1 MTKSLVLVLSF
12 LNNKLLQAKLSNFY
26 TNVQSFGNNILYR
39 GIQNGKRVKQR
50 IEYSPSLFIPSK
62 KITSFTS
69 LDGDYLDQKMF
80 TDIRAAKEFV
90 KQFEGVSN
98 ATKIYG
104 QTRFEYAFIADQHKG
119 MVDYDF
125 DKVLIGVID
134 IEVGSENGFPNP
146 YQANEPITAIAIKY
160 LNGPIYVFG
169 CGNYETQG
177 KEIYVK
183 CKDEYSLCKQFM
195 ALWTDKTPDILTG
208 WNTKFFD
215 EPYIINR
222 FRKILGE
229 DITKKLSPWNYI
241 GERKT
246 VINGREMIAYNI
258 MGVESL
264 DYIELYKWY
273 APGGKSQESYRL
285 DAIAQVELGE
295 GKISYD
301 EFDNLHALYRLN
313 YQKFIEYNI
322 KDVELIIKLEDK
334 LKLLELGVTL
344 AYDTKTNFEDIF
356 AQTRMWDSLT
366 NAYLFEKGIIV
377 PPRIVKEK
385 SSAFEGAYVK
395 EVQVGKHDWVASFDL
410 NSLYPHLMMQYNI
423 SPETLIE
430 PENYTD
436 EMREILSSG
445 VDVNK
450 LLSKSVDTSKLVNA
464 TITPN
469 GQFFR
474 TDMQGFLPKMM
485 EEMYTDRSK
494 FKKLMLKAKQ
504 EYENEKDESKKYE
517 IEKRIAKYNNIQLAK
532 KVSLNSAY
540 GALGSQ
546 YFRFYDLRM
555 ALGVTTAGQLSIRWI
570 ENKINAWMNKIL
582 KTENEDYVIASDTDS
597 IYLRMGELVNKFI
610 KDTSDK
616 QKVISLM
623 DKVCKDKLEPFIDI
637 SYKELSDYVHAYDQ
651 KMQMKREG
659 LSDKGIWTAK
669 KRYILNVYNNE
680 GVQYNEPQMK
690 VMGLEMIKSSTPSA
704 IREKMKEA
712 VHLMVNGTEDDIH
725 KFIAKFREDFCKLPP
740 EEISFPRGLNGLNK
754 YSDAATLY
762 KLGTPIHVKGAIL
775 YNNFLRQ
782 HNLTKKYQ
790 LIQEGEKIKFTYLK
804 MPNPFKDTV
813 ISYPNRLPTELGLD
827 NYIDYDLQFDKA
839 FLEPIKV
846 ILDCMKWSTEKVSS
860 LEDFFS

>member
-1 MTKSLVLVLSF
+1 M
-12 LNNKLLQAKLSNFY
+12 
-26 TNVQSFGNNILYR
+26 
-39 GIQNGKRVKQR
+39 
-50 IEYSPSLFIPSK
+50 PSK
-62 KITSFTS
+62 KLTNFTS
-69 LDGDYLDQKMF
+69 LDGDYLDQKIF
-80 TDIRAAKEFV
+80 GDIRSAKDFI
-90 KQFEGVSN
+90 KQFDEVSN
-98 ATKIYG
+98 APKIYG

-125 DKVLIGVID
+125 DRISVAVVD
-134 IEVGSENGFPNP
+134 IEVGSENGFPDP
-146 YQANEPITAIAIKY
+146 YLANEPITAIAIKY

-169 CGNYETQG
+169 CGDYETQG

-183 CKDEYSLCKQFM
+183 CRDEHSLCKQFM
-195 ALWTDKTPDILTG
+195 ALWTKKCPDILTG

-215 EPYIINR
+215 EPYLINR
-222 FRKILGE
+222 FRKIIGE
-229 DITKKLSPWNYI
+229 DETKKLSPWNYI

-246 VINGREMIAYNI
+246 VINGRQMIAYNI

-301 EFDNLHALYRLN
+301 EYDNLHALYRLN

-334 LKLLELGVTL
+334 LKLIELGVTL

-366 NAYLFEKGIIV
+366 YAYLFEKGIIV
-377 PPRIVKEK
+377 PPREIKEK
-385 SSAFEGAYVK
+385 DSAFEGAYVK
-395 EVQVGKHDWVASFDL
+395 DVQVGKHDWVASFDL

-423 SPETLIE
+423 SPETLID
-430 PENYTD
+430 PQDYTD
-436 EMREILSSG
+436 EMREVLSSG
-445 VDVNK
+445 VSVEK
-450 LLSKSVDTSKLVNA
+450 LLMRQVDTSGLANV
-464 TITPN
+464 TLTPN

-485 EEMYTDRSK
+485 EEMYNDRKK
-494 FKKLMLKAKQ
+494 FKKLMIQAKK
-504 EYENEKDESKKYE
+504 EYEVEKDTTKLYD

-532 KVSLNSAY
+532 KVGLNSAY

-570 ENKINAWMNKIL
+570 ENKINEYMNKL
-582 KTENEDYVIASDTDS
+582 LDTSDKDYVVASDTDS

-623 DKVCKDKLEPFIDI
+623 DKICEDKLQPYIDK
-637 SYKELSDYVHAYDQ
+637 SYEELAVYVHAYQQ
-651 KMQMKREG
+651 KMEMKREG

-680 GVQYNEPQMK
+680 GVQYKEPQMK
-690 VMGLEMIKSSTPSA
+690 VMGLEMIKSSTPAA

-712 VHLMVNGTEDDIH
+712 IQIMVNGTENDIH
-725 KFIAKFREDFCKLPP
+725 NFISKFREDFRKLPP
-740 EEISFPRGLNGLNK
+740 EDISFPRGLNGLNK
-754 YSDAATLY
+754 YSDALTLY

-775 YNNFLRQ
+775 YNNFLKQ
-782 HNLTKKYQ
+782 NGLTKKYQ

-813 ISYPNRLPTELGLD
+813 ISYPTRLPTELGLD
-827 NYIDYDLQFDKA
+827 NFIDYDLQFDKA

-846 ILDCMKWSTEKVSS
+846 ILDCMQWTTEKVST
-860 LEDFFS
+860 LEDFFA